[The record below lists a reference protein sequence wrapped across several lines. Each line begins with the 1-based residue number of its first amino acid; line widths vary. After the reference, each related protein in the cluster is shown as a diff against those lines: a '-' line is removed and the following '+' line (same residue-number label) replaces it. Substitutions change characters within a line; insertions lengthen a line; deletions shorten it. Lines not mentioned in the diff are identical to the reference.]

1 MVLSAARQHLL
12 GGIRLGAC
20 GQHLLR
26 GSRPGAWGQ
35 HLLRGSR
42 PGAWGQH
49 LLRGIGSVYTAA
61 KGFQEIREKLQAFP
75 GGSID
80 LVKQESG
87 IAVLTVN
94 NPARMNAFSGSMMVE
109 LEERVSQLEEWT
121 EGKGLIIQGAAGTF
135 CSGSDLNA
143 VRAISN
149 PQVSP
154 QCCQRYIQPSGQSSM
169 LSEIYP
175 TLRSVLNV
183 VKIYPTLRSVLNV
196 VRDISN
202 PQVSPQCCQRYIQ
215 PSGQSSMLSEI
226 YPTLR
231 SVLNVVRDISNP
243 QVSPQCC
250 QRYIQ
255 PSGQSSMLSEIYP
268 ILRSVNVVR
277 DISNP
282 QVSPQYCQTFFKASG
297 QSSMLSRYIQ
307 PSGQSSMLSEIY
319 PILRSVNV
327 VRDISNPQVS
337 PQYCQ
342 TFFKA
347 SGQSSMLSRYIQP
360 SGQSSM
366 LSEIYPTLGSVLNA
380 VRDISNP
387 LVIHQCCQRYI
398 QPSGQSL

>member
-1 MVLSAARQHLL
+1 MVLSAARLHLL
-12 GGIRLGAC
+12 GGIRLGAW

-26 GSRPGAWGQ
+26 GSRLGAWGQ

-42 PGAWGQH
+42 PGALGQH
-49 LLRGIGSVYTAA
+49 LLRGIGSVHTDAE
-61 KGFQEIREKLQAFP
+61 GFQEKEIREKLQAFP

-121 EGKGLIIQGAAGTF
+121 EGKGLIIHGAAGTF

-183 VKIYPTLRSVLNV
+183 V
-196 VRDISN
+196 RDISN
-202 PQVSPQCCQRYIQ
+202 PQVSPQCYQRYIQ

-268 ILRSVNVVR
+268 
-277 DISNP
+277 
-282 QVSPQYCQTFFKASG
+282 
-297 QSSMLSRYIQ
+297 
-307 PSGQSSMLSEIY
+307 
-319 PILRSVNV
+319 
-327 VRDISNPQVS
+327 
-337 PQYCQ
+337 
-342 TFFKA
+342 
-347 SGQSSMLSRYIQP
+347 
-360 SGQSSM
+360 
-366 LSEIYPTLGSVLNA
+366 TLGSV
-380 VRDISNP
+380 
-387 LVIHQCCQRYI
+387 
-398 QPSGQSL
+398 SLRFSL